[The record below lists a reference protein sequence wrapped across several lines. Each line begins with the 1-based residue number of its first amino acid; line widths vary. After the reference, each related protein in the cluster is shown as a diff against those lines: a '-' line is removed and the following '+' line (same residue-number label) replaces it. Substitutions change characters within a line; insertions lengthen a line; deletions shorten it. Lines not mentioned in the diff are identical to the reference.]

1 MIFYGGVNYTCWV
14 LVLRFMLHRSS
25 VFTLSFERMQHVCP
39 CFMVLIHMQY
49 SKQCITLLIIEE
61 LREQI
66 DEIKYI
72 KLTIINVIGLKS
84 FTNII

>member
-1 MIFYGGVNYTCWV
+1 MIFYGGVTLVEYWYYVSCYIVQVFLHWV
-14 LVLRFMLHRSS
+14 WR
-25 VFTLSFERMQHVCP
+25 ECK
-39 CFMVLIHMQY
+39 CCMVLIHMQY

-72 KLTIINVIGLKS
+72 KLTILNVIGLKS